1 MIKPSKKEIFVN
13 KLYSVFIVLLFSA
26 FVVGYTI
33 INKPEPEPKA
43 EPKTIEQIKKSVV
56 RIRAENQMSGEKR
69 EGTGFV
75 VGVSNDKAY
84 IITVSHV
91 VAGDPNPK
99 VTFFEN
105 NEFKA
110 EILNSESQ
118 ENGLTLLSVK
128 GEIPYDI
135 MPLYLVK
142 GRNLNIGDT
151 VFTFGFPRGEAPWLH
166 DKLSYSAQKMRNLLF
181 SDSDVKEGNSGSP
194 IIKGEQVVAVITSV
208 TDFAYG
214 ISAET
219 VRYFLLGATGGETI
233 LNEMEKWDI
242 ATWRKEYEARSIAA
256 IQIAA
261 IKEAESLV
269 EQNQIVVDKILDKYA
284 KTWETQAIRG
294 DAASYQKQWKKAAL
308 FFRESLDLTK
318 IAPQQLD
325 YKEIKKI
332 YDSLEDAQV
341 FAGEIVSSLVPPLR
355 DPAKSL
361 WVTPKIRI
369 AVEFKNGGWKVSET
383 TQKGK
388 KAIKRIADYLNAHNV
403 EKITLTGH
411 TDERGKRSYNQWL
424 SEQQAKSVAAYLQ
437 NFGVQTR
444 IKTRGKGEDEPLPL
458 PRWKNLTQEEI
469 YQRNRRVE
477 IEINK

>member
-1 MIKPSKKEIFVN
+1 VN

-33 INKPEPEPKA
+33 INKPEPEP
-43 EPKTIEQIKKSVV
+43 ESKTIEQIKKSVV
-56 RIRAENQMSGEKR
+56 RIRAENQMSGKKR

-91 VAGDPNPK
+91 VNGDPNPK

-110 EILNSESQ
+110 EVLNSELQ
-118 ENGLTLLSVK
+118 ENGLALLSVK
-128 GEIPYDI
+128 GEIPYDV

-142 GRNLNIGDT
+142 KRNINIGDA
-151 VFTFGFPRGEAPWLH
+151 VFTFGFPRGEAPWLY
-166 DKLSYSAQKMRNLLF
+166 DKLSYSAQRMRNLLF

-194 IIKGEQVVAVITSV
+194 IIKGDQVVAVITSV
-208 TDFAYG
+208 TDFAYA

-219 VRYFLLGATGGETI
+219 VRDFLLGATGGETI
-233 LNEMEKWDI
+233 LSEMEKWGI

-261 IKEAESLV
+261 IQEAESLV
-269 EQNQIVVDKILDKYA
+269 EQNQIVVDEILDKYA

-308 FFRESLDLTK
+308 LFRESLDLIK
-318 IAPQQLD
+318 IVPQQPD

-341 FAGEIVSSLVPPLR
+341 FSGEIVSPLVAPPP
-355 DPAKSL
+355 DPAKYFL
-361 WVTPKIRI
+361 VPPKIRI
-369 AVEFKNGGWKVSET
+369 AVEFKMGGWKGSDIT
-383 TQKGK
+383 PKGRN
-388 KAIKRIADYLNAHNV
+388 AIKRIADYLNAHNV

-411 TDERGKRSYNQWL
+411 TDIIGKSIDNQWL
-424 SEQQAKSVAAYLQ
+424 SEQRAKSVAAYLQ
-437 NFGVQTR
+437 HIGVQTR

-469 YQRNRRVE
+469 SQRNRRVE